1 MKSEIAN
8 PWDRESFDYFDSP
21 FGSIKEDH
29 RSQFEAH
36 FNQVDTKSEDVCVF
50 NKVLFNFENDKFL
63 EPFDKKSAF
72 IFTFKE
78 EKNMEYF
85 KTNDQNTMAKTFGTS
100 KIASWDFDE
109 DLTKYHHDEANGQ
122 RFRFDDDKLPLEVC
136 ICQKRVV
143 CQCS

>member
-1 MKSEIAN
+1 MKSAIAN

-29 RSQFEAH
+29 RSPFEAH
-36 FNQVDTKSEDVCVF
+36 FNQVDTKSEDACAF

-78 EKNMEYF
+78 DKNMGYF
-85 KTNDQNTMAKTFGTS
+85 KTNDQDTMAQTFGSS
-100 KIASWDFDE
+100 KVASWNFDE
-109 DLTKYHHDEANGQ
+109 DLTKSHHDEASEQ
-122 RFRFDDDKLPLEVC
+122 RFRFNDDKLPLEVC
-136 ICQKRVV
+136 ICQKGVV
-143 CQCS
+143 CQYS

>member
-8 PWDRESFDYFDSP
+8 QWDREYFDYFDSP

-36 FNQVDTKSEDVCVF
+36 FHQVDTKREDVCVF
-50 NKVLFNFENDKFL
+50 NKVLSNFEIGKFL
-63 EPFDKKSAF
+63 EPFDEKSAF

-85 KTNDQNTMAKTFGTS
+85 KTNHQNTIAQTFDKS
-100 KIASWDFDE
+100 KVASWNFDE
-109 DLTKYHHDEANGQ
+109 DLTKYHHDEANEQ
-122 RFRFDDDKLPLEVC
+122 KFRFDDDKLSLEVC